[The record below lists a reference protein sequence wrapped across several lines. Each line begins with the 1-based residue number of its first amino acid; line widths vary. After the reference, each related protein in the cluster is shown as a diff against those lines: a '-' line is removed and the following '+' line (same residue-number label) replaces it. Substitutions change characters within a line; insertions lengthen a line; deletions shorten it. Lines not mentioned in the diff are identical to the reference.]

1 MAMVRT
7 SSNAAYVG
15 EDYDDR
21 IMATVL
27 LKLWRQDYRLVSGV
41 SVSESDLFGSDLS
54 VKQTGRF
61 SLISVSETVNIG
73 DSGSGLA
80 VYGATSL
87 AKSLCA
93 IGGRFDRAGH
103 SMGLVGLMEL
113 YRVCNWC

>member
-7 SSNAAYVG
+7 SSNAAYAG
-15 EDYDDR
+15 GDYDDR
-21 IMATVL
+21 IMATVDSL

-103 SMGLVGLMEL
+103 SRIQGHTK
-113 YRVCNWC
+113 